1 MGTSAPEVADVE
13 RVVREV
19 LTRALRSSSASA
31 AKLAAGESSS
41 TGIPVLRSAP
51 AAAESPAP
59 TLAVAAAPATAARNP
74 LVVNISARHVHLTQE
89 HVEILFGPGAKLT
102 PEKDLYQDGY
112 YAAKETVA
120 VVGPRRR
127 MLPNVRVLGPC
138 RSDSQVELAFTDGI
152 SLGIDLPVR
161 ISGDVKGTPGCVLMG
176 PHGVVELKQGVIR
189 AMRHVHMGPED
200 LEYYGVKDGEMVH
213 LRVESPGCTT
223 VLEDLAV
230 RAGKGIKLEVHLDT
244 DEGNAVNLEK
254 ATKVELV
261 KPAACHC
268 HK

>member
-1 MGTSAPEVADVE
+1 MATSTLNPSDVE
-13 RVVREV
+13 RVVRDV
-19 LTRALRSSSASA
+19 LTRHLASRGGASA
-31 AKLAAGESSS
+31 GASEPAG
-41 TGIPVLRSAP
+41 GIPVLRGNPATEATAP
-51 AAAESPAP
+51 
-59 TLAVAAAPATAARNP
+59 PATAGGKRNP
-74 LVVNISARHVHLTQE
+74 LLVNISARHVHLTQE
-89 HVEILFGPGAKLT
+89 HVEILFGPGSKLT

-127 MLPNVRVLGPC
+127 MLPSVRVLGPC
-138 RSDSQVELAFTDGI
+138 RPDSQVELAFTDGI

-161 ISGDVKGTPGCVLMG
+161 VSGDVKGTASCVLVG
-176 PHGVVELKQGVIR
+176 PQGVVELKQGVIR

-200 LEYYGVKDGEMVH
+200 LEYYGVKDGDHVH
-213 LRVESPGCTT
+213 LRIESPGCTT

-244 DEGNAVNLEK
+244 DEGNACNLEK

-261 KPAACHC
+261 KPEKCKCAH
-268 HK
+268 